1 MAVTGFQAEVLRRI
15 AAGLS
20 PEGGTYVAG
29 GLALNHV
36 LGCTRVSRDI
46 DVFNDT
52 GEAVMAACA
61 ADTAA
66 LRAAGYE
73 VRMRREGAGFAE
85 AVVSCGGE
93 ATDIQWARDSAFRFF
108 PLVRD
113 DLLGVTLHPV
123 DLATNKLLAL
133 VGRREPRDWVDAI
146 RCAERVQG
154 LGLLAW
160 AACGKDPGYSPAA
173 LVEAAA
179 RVRFVQ
185 EELDLAVATGD
196 VLDAG
201 ELSRRWHGLVG
212 EARRVVAVLPPETAG
227 TCVLDAWER
236 PFRGDADGVA
246 KELEAGRLRFHGGR
260 IGGAAP
266 ARCARSEK

>member
-52 GEAVMAACA
+52 GEAVMSACA

-93 ATDIQWARDSAFRFF
+93 ATDIQWARD
-108 PLVRD
+108 VRA
-113 DLLGVTLHPV
+113 GCRGT
-123 DLATNKLLAL
+123 A
-133 VGRREPRDWVDAI
+133 
-146 RCAERVQG
+146 VQG
-154 LGLLAW
+154 R
-160 AACGKDPGYSPAA
+160 CGRGCKGAGSGAVAVPWGEDRGRG
-173 LVEAAA
+173 A
-179 RVRFVQ
+179 RVRGRSD
-185 EELDLAVATGD
+185 E
-196 VLDAG
+196 
-201 ELSRRWHGLVG
+201 
-212 EARRVVAVLPPETAG
+212 RRVTKDEFAV
-227 TCVLDAWER
+227 R
-236 PFRGDADGVA
+236 PLRGRDG
-246 KELEAGRLRFHGGR
+246 
-260 IGGAAP
+260 
-266 ARCARSEK
+266 

>member
-15 AAGLS
+15 VAGLS

-52 GEAVMAACA
+52 GAAMQAACT
-61 ADTAA
+61 ADMAA

-73 VRMRREGAGFAE
+73 VRMRRKGEGFAE
-85 AVVSCGGE
+85 AVVSRGEE

-108 PLVRD
+108 PLARN

-160 AACGKDPGYSPAA
+160 AACGKDPGYSPVA
-173 LVEAAA
+173 LVETAA
-179 RVRFVQ
+179 RVRYVQ
-185 EELDLAVATGD
+185 EELDMAVVAGD
-196 VLDAG
+196 VQDAG
-201 ELSRRWHGLVG
+201 ELSRRWHELVG
-212 EARRVVAVLPPETAG
+212 EARRVVAALPPETAG
-227 TCVLDAWER
+227 TCVLDAEGR
-236 PFRGDADGVA
+236 PFRGDAEA
-246 KELEAGRLRFHGGR
+246 LERELVAGRLRFHGGR
-260 IGGAAP
+260 IGGAVP
-266 ARCARSEK
+266 Q